1 MKLIANVR
9 FLNVYQGNQI
19 FDKDQEFEAQSQAEF
34 DYLVEYKVARKPKSE
49 PKKEESQPKSD
60 KKK

>member
-19 FDKDQEFEAQSQAEF
+19 FDKDQEFEAKSKAEF
-34 DYLVEYKVARKPKSE
+34 DYLVEYKVARKPKVETKKDE
-49 PKKEESQPKSD
+49 PKAKAPK
-60 KKK
+60 K